1 MARKQ
6 PSAAQADPSDLR
18 ALLAQA
24 QAPWL
29 GPQRD
34 QLLAARRD
42 GRLPH
47 GILLHGPAGA
57 GQAGLAQWTA
67 HMALCENAADA
78 PCGRCA
84 SCILFLAGNHPDFY
98 SLELEEKASFI
109 KVDQVREL
117 CAKLA
122 LRSFRG
128 AGKVAII
135 DPADRMNINANNAL
149 LKTLEEPPEE
159 TLLILAAS
167 RLDRLPRTVISRCQ
181 RMKLA
186 TPAADDAIAWL
197 DGRNR
202 RGDWQDLLGLA
213 AGAPFRALEMA
224 EEGAGELS
232 GEMARIL
239 AEAVGTGPF
248 DPLGVAASWSKD
260 RPADRLA
267 WLERWVEQSIRAEA
281 SGGDVVN
288 NNRDL
293 RLPTAGVGL
302 NIRAAFRLLDR
313 LRDARALLEG
323 SLNTQ
328 LMFEDLLVQLVDT
341 LAGRTAG
348 RTETQGWN

>member
-6 PSAAQADPSDLR
+6 AAAAQVDPADRR

-29 GPQRD
+29 GPQRE

-57 GQAGLAQWTA
+57 GQAGLALWTA
-67 HMALCENAADA
+67 HMSLCENAADA
-78 PCGRCA
+78 PCGRCP
-84 SCILFLAGNHPDFY
+84 SCVLFLAGNHPDFY
-98 SLELEEKASFI
+98 SLELEDKASFI

-117 CAKLA
+117 CSKLA

-128 AGKVAII
+128 AGKVGII
-135 DPADRMNINANNAL
+135 DPADRMNIQANNAL

-159 TLLILAAS
+159 TLLILPVS
-167 RLDRLPRTVISRCQ
+167 RLDRLPRTVVSRCQ
-181 RMKLA
+181 RMKLV
-186 TPAADDAIAWL
+186 TPATDDAIAWL
-197 DGRNR
+197 DSRNR
-202 RGDWQDLLGLA
+202 RDDWKDLLGLA
-213 AGAPFRALEMA
+213 AGAPFRALQMA

-232 GEMARIL
+232 GEMGRIL
-239 AEAVGTGPF
+239 AEAVGAASF

-267 WLERWVEQSIRAEA
+267 WLERWVEDSIRAEA

-288 NNRDL
+288 NNRDFF
-293 RLPTAGVGL
+293 LPSAGTGL
-302 NIRAAFRLLDR
+302 NIRAAFALLDR

-328 LMFEDLLVQLVDT
+328 LMFEDLLVQLVET

-348 RTETQGWN
+348 GTETQG

>member
-6 PSAAQADPSDLR
+6 PTATQVDPADRR
-18 ALLAQA
+18 AVLAKA
-24 QAPWL
+24 GAPWL
-29 GPQRD
+29 GPQRH
-34 QLLAARRD
+34 QLLAARRES
-42 GRLPH
+42 RLPH
-47 GILLHGPAGA
+47 GILLHGTAGA
-57 GQAGLAQWTA
+57 GQTGLALWTA
-67 HMALCENAADA
+67 HMALCENAAKA

-98 SLELEEKASFI
+98 LLELEEKASFI

-128 AGKVAII
+128 AGKVGVI
-135 DPADRMNINANNAL
+135 DPADKMNIQANNAL

-159 TLLILAAS
+159 TLLILSAS

-181 RMKLA
+181 RMKLL
-186 TPAADDAIAWL
+186 TPATDDAIAWL
-197 DGRNR
+197 NGTIR
-202 RGDWQDLLGLA
+202 RDDWKDLLGLA

-232 GEMARIL
+232 GEMGRIL
-239 AEAVGTGPF
+239 AEAVGAGPF

-267 WLERWVEQSIRAEA
+267 WLERWVEESIRAEA

-288 NNRDL
+288 NNRDFC
-293 RLPTAGVGL
+293 LPTAGVGL
-302 NIRAAFRLLDR
+302 NIRAAFALLDR

-328 LMFEDLLVQLVDT
+328 LMFEDLLVQLVET

-348 RTETQGWN
+348 RTESQG

>member
-6 PSAAQADPSDLR
+6 PAAAQADPADRR

-29 GPQRD
+29 RPQRD

-47 GILLHGPAGA
+47 GILLHAPAGA
-57 GQAGLAQWTA
+57 GQAGLALWTA
-67 HMALCENAADA
+67 HMALCENAAEA

-109 KVDQVREL
+109 KVDQIREL
-117 CAKLA
+117 CTKLA

-128 AGKVAII
+128 AGKVGII
-135 DPADRMNINANNAL
+135 NPADRMNIQANNAL

-159 TLLILAAS
+159 TLLILPVS
-167 RLDRLPRTVISRCQ
+167 RLDRLPRTVVSRCQ
-181 RMKLA
+181 RMKLVSPA
-186 TPAADDAIAWL
+186 TDDAVAWL
-197 DGRNR
+197 NSANR
-202 RGDWQDLLGLA
+202 RDDWKDLLGLA
-213 AGAPFRALEMA
+213 AGAPFRALELA

-232 GEMARIL
+232 DEMNQTL
-239 AEAVGTGPF
+239 AGLAAAGSV
-248 DPLGVAASWSKD
+248 DPLGVAASWSRD

-267 WLERWVEQSIRAEA
+267 WLERWVEESIRAGA

-288 NNRDL
+288 NNRDFC
-293 RLPTAGVGL
+293 LPMTGTGL
-302 NIRAAFRLLDR
+302 NIRAAFAMLDR
-313 LRDARALLEG
+313 LREARALLEG

-328 LMFEDLLVQLVDT
+328 LMFEDLLVQLVET
-341 LAGRTAG
+341 LAGRTAR
-348 RTETQGWN
+348 RTETQG